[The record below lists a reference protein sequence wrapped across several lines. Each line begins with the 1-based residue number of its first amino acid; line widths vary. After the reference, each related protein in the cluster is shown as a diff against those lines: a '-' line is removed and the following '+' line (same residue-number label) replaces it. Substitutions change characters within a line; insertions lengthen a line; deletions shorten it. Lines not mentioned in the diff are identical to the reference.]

1 MSEPQSQRRR
11 MELPKK
17 REDLEKI
24 VEEVE
29 GREQASYHE
38 EHEHHHEHYHEGEL
52 EDVVSV
58 LELLIDSLSANV
70 KTIESS
76 VSVQADEIVRLYK
89 VLAKIVEACGATSED
104 EKREALTEAVKLL
117 KEPG

>member
-1 MSEPQSQRRR
+1 

-29 GREQASYHE
+29 ER
-38 EHEHHHEHYHEGEL
+38 EHEHHHEHYHEHYHEEL

-70 KTIESS
+70 KTLESS
-76 VSVQADEIVRLYK
+76 VNVQADEIVRLYK
-89 VLAKIVEACGATSED
+89 ILAKVVEACGAASED
-104 EKREALTEAVKLL
+104 ERREALSEAVKLL
-117 KEPG
+117 REPR

>member
-1 MSEPQSQRRR
+1 MGNAPPERKR

-29 GREQASYHE
+29 SREH
-38 EHEHHHEHYHEGEL
+38 EHEHHHEHVHEEM

-58 LELLIDSLSANV
+58 LELLVDSLNANYKSLESTV
-70 KTIESS
+70 KVHS
-76 VSVQADEIVRLYK
+76 DEIIRLYR
-89 VLAKIVEACGATSED
+89 VLAKVVEACGSQSEEER
-104 EKREALTEAVKLL
+104 EKALREALSIISS
-117 KEPG
+117 

>member
-1 MSEPQSQRRR
+1 MSSAPAPERKR

-29 GREQASYHE
+29 ARE
-38 EHEHHHEHYHEGEL
+38 HEHYHEHYHEHEHVHEEI

-58 LELLIDSLSANV
+58 LELLVDSLNANYKSLESTV
-70 KTIESS
+70 KAHS
-76 VSVQADEIVRLYK
+76 DEIIRLYK
-89 VLAKIVEACGATSED
+89 VLAKVVQACGSND
-104 EKREALTEAVKLL
+104 EEERRKALSEAVAILSL
-117 KEPG
+117 S